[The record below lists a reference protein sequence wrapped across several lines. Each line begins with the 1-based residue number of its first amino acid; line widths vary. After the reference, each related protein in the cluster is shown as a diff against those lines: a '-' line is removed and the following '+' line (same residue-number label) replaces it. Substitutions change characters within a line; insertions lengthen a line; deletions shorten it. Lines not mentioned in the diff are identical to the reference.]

1 MYLEKKQ
8 NNLQSGVKN
17 EESIIVL
24 FYEKKLKMIHISNER
39 IAMTW
44 TLIRQ
49 KYQKSGIYT
58 ILDWGGKTV
67 QDE

>member
-39 IAMTW
+39 IAMT
-44 TLIRQ
+44 
-49 KYQKSGIYT
+49 
-58 ILDWGGKTV
+58 
-67 QDE
+67 